1 MTSRSGK
8 REAGDPEERIL
19 VGRIVGAHGIRGE
32 VSVEV
37 YSDVEDRFDPGRRIF
52 LDLRG
57 RSSALT
63 VETVRPHKGRLL
75 VGFEGIGDRNRA
87 EELRG
92 GKLGVDRSDVPPAP
106 EGSYYHFELVGCRVV
121 DRALGELGEVA
132 DVIEDGGGILLVVR
146 RPSGNLPVP
155 FVDPYLERVDIE
167 GQQIDCVLPEGFLE
181 ACG

>member
-8 REAGDPEERIL
+8 REAGDSEERIL

-37 YSDVEDRFDPGRRIF
+37 YSDVEDRFDPGRPVLLNR
-52 LDLRG
+52 RG
-57 RSSALT
+57 ISSVLV

-92 GKLGVDRSDVPPAP
+92 GELEVDRSDVPPAP
-106 EGSYYHFELVGCRVV
+106 EGSYYHFELVGCRVI
-121 DRALGELGEVA
+121 DRVLGELGEVA
-132 DVIEDGGGILLVVR
+132 DIVEDGGGILLVVR
-146 RPSGNLPVP
+146 RPSGDLPVP

-167 GQQIDCVLPEGFLE
+167 ERRIDCVLPEGFLE